1 MQSKGLIAISLWNV
15 IKPALLQGFRWTYK
29 VSQSVSTAVVIVSLI
44 CSGLSVCF
52 AGVALPEIGVVGQP
66 IDSQHTWFVASTNAI
81 FPTSIQCDLR
91 NARIVGMICEYP
103 EKSINYLTVKSEMQ
117 DLLKIEPRLS
127 DDFTTTWRVEQ
138 KRCAVMVDRDAESK
152 SIRIVV
158 RCFDN

>member
-1 MQSKGLIAISLWNV
+1 
-15 IKPALLQGFRWTYK
+15 
-29 VSQSVSTAVVIVSLI
+29 
-44 CSGLSVCF
+44 
-52 AGVALPEIGVVGQP
+52 
-66 IDSQHTWFVASTNAI
+66 
-81 FPTSIQCDLR
+81 
-91 NARIVGMICEYP
+91 MICEYP

-138 KRCAVMVDRDAESK
+138 KRCAVMVDRDEENK